1 MVKNVIFF
9 LFLILV
15 TIKEIKCLFKN
26 GNLYIDKITQAIQV
40 VLTILAK

>member
-26 GNLYIDKITQAIQV
+26 GNLYIDKITRAIQV
-40 VLTILAK
+40 VLTISAK